1 MNNDDNPEKREVI
14 SAKIS
19 AASAAGW
26 REFCYQHGVSLT
38 AMLEVEG
45 LDLAA
50 ESTPPTQGRQ
60 NQIEKARLVDR
71 VRRARK

>member
-1 MNNDDNPEKREVI
+1 MNKDDAPENREVI

-45 LDLAA
+45 LELAA
-50 ESTPPTQGRQ
+50 ENSAPSKARQ
-60 NQIEKARLVDR
+60 DLIAKARLVDR
-71 VRRARK
+71 IRRARK